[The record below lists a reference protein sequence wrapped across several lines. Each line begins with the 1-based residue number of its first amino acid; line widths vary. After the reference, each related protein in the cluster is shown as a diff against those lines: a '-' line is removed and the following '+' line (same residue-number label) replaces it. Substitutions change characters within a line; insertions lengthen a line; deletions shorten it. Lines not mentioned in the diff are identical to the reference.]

1 MNNIILFK
9 LSFFYC
15 VVNTEN
21 ILKNTT
27 QSDIVQEIVDE
38 KLRLI
43 SLIILERCNV

>member
-1 MNNIILFK
+1 
-9 LSFFYC
+9 